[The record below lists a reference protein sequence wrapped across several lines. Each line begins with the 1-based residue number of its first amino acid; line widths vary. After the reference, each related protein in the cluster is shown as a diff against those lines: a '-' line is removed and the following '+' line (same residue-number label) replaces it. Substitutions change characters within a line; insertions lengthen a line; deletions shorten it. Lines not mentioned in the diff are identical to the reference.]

1 MTLQLFE
8 DNDKDSKG
16 VAARMRPCQRAF
28 CRRCGRSVGL
38 FGLHGLGVARR
49 FHEARCSAAP
59 PAATEIATTE
69 AGSGKAL
76 LPQVDRTVDM
86 TKLSWECMIQM
97 LFMSKDE
104 LTRLHAEHP
113 ELCAEVPH
121 CVVVTWR
128 PGSFAGAPLRPAL
141 GLGPAGQ
148 ECTVKIMG
156 KAPHSPT
163 CRR

>member
-1 MTLQLFE
+1 M
-8 DNDKDSKG
+8 
-16 VAARMRPCQRAF
+16 
-28 CRRCGRSVGL
+28 
-38 FGLHGLGVARR
+38 ARR

-113 ELCAEVPH
+113 ELCAEVLH

-148 ECTVKIMG
+148 ECAVKIMG